1 MEFFRQTLVIA
12 RKDLRAELRT
22 KEAINASLAF
32 ALVILVLFSFAF
44 DPLEEQTTREMSG
57 GLLWIVFAFAGT
69 LVLNR
74 SFARELPNDC
84 LDALIAAP
92 ISGAALFLGKAL
104 ANFVLVLAVEL
115 VSLPVFGIFYNVH
128 WTSQFWSLLL
138 VLALGTW
145 GLTVIGTIFSAL
157 TVNIRLRELM
167 PPLLVYPMLIPAL
180 MSAMQLTMQLMA
192 GKPLGGEN
200 EVWLRLLVAFRRDFY
215 SPVSGVAGDGIG
227 RIGAVFMRE
236 KLIYGLGAIA
246 AVLLARDLYSIF
258 MQLPDE
264 ASQGMIY
271 RIIFFHVPAAITAML
286 CAGVT
291 CVTSVTYLL
300 TKNLKYDAISVAVT
314 EVGLAFLAA
323 NLVTGSIWGRIIW
336 GIWWT
341 WDARLT
347 SALVCWLLY
356 AGYLMLR
363 RAIEEPTA
371 RARISAVFNIFAFV
385 DVPIVIFSI
394 KWWRTQHP
402 QPVFWGGGSIDPAM
416 RLTAV
421 LNLVALILL
430 AVVLSLIRLRQE
442 EVQREIDSIRRYAH
456 AV

>member
-1 MEFFRQTLVIA
+1 
-12 RKDLRAELRT
+12 
-22 KEAINASLAF
+22 
-32 ALVILVLFSFAF
+32 
-44 DPLEEQTTREMSG
+44 
-57 GLLWIVFAFAGT
+57 
-69 LVLNR
+69 
-74 SFARELPNDC
+74 
-84 LDALIAAP
+84 
-92 ISGAALFLGKAL
+92 
-104 ANFVLVLAVEL
+104 
-115 VSLPVFGIFYNVH
+115 
-128 WTSQFWSLLL
+128 
-138 VLALGTW
+138 
-145 GLTVIGTIFSAL
+145 
-157 TVNIRLRELM
+157 
-167 PPLLVYPMLIPAL
+167 
-180 MSAMQLTMQLMA
+180 
-192 GKPLGGEN
+192 
-200 EVWLRLLVAFRRDFY
+200 
-215 SPVSGVAGDGIG
+215 
-227 RIGAVFMRE
+227 
-236 KLIYGLGAIA
+236 
-246 AVLLARDLYSIF
+246 
-258 MQLPDE
+258 
-264 ASQGMIY
+264 MIY

-286 CAGVT
+286 CASFT
-291 CVTSVTYLL
+291 FVTSALYLV
-300 TKNLKYDAISVAVT
+300 TKNLKFDGISVAVT

-371 RARISAVFNIFAFV
+371 RARISAVFNIFAFA

-416 RLTAV
+416 YLTAV

-442 EVQREIDSIRRYAH
+442 EMQREIDSLRRYAH